1 VESGD
6 AMTPSTDDPNV
17 GLPSDPS
24 GDQALRRRVRE
35 LEERLDRLQAE
46 HDRVTRTRSY
56 RLARGLHR
64 AVEASAPWGTRRRS
78 LLLAPLRGIRLI
90 GREGWAA
97 FVRRLVRVDRW
108 APRLWRPAM
117 PPWDRL
123 TPEERYEA
131 WLRLVVL
138 PPRRLRLLRRRAN
151 RFLHRPSIAVVLP
164 VFDPETAWLRAAI
177 ESVRKQVYSNWE
189 LRIVDDASTRA
200 DVRELLAAYAA
211 LDPRIDVLTMERN
224 VGVAAASNAALE
236 RVTADFVGFLD
247 HDDELKPNALYE
259 VVLRL
264 NDRRDLDLI
273 YSDEDKI
280 DVDGRLSDVFFKPD
294 WSPDLLLSVNYLN
307 HFTVYRTE
315 VARRVG
321 AFRPGFDGSQ
331 DYDLALRVS
340 EATEGIDHIAMPLYS
355 WRKVPGSAAAH
366 LDFKRYAFDAGARAL
381 RAALERRG
389 SEGSVSPGLVSGRY
403 RVRYSIRGR
412 PRVVVI
418 IPTRDR
424 VDLLRRC
431 VDSVRQRS
439 TYDRYEVLVVD
450 NDSTEAA
457 ALEYLAGLPERVIR
471 YPGEFDYAGMMNAA
485 VEQAGDADFV
495 LLLNNDTEVISGE
508 WIESMVEH
516 GQRPE
521 VAAVGARLLFRDGRP
536 QHEGIV
542 VGLAGSPAQNVAV
555 DYFELGR
562 TIRNCSAVT
571 AACML
576 TRTEVFRELGGIE
589 PRLRVAWGDVDY
601 CLRAREKG
609 YQIVYTPY
617 ALLYHEEGST
627 RGVGGLHGPEDD
639 ALFRSRWGRYRDPY
653 YNPNLDTHHPFEMR
667 TSTR

>member
-1 VESGD
+1 MP
-6 AMTPSTDDPNV
+6 MTPSTDDSNV

-24 GDQALRRRVRE
+24 SDAALRRRVHE

-46 HDRVTRTRSY
+46 HDRVTRTLSY
-56 RLARGLHR
+56 RLVEGLHR
-64 AVEASAPWGTRRRS
+64 AFEAAVPWGTRRRS
-78 LLLAPLRGIRLI
+78 FLLIPLRGIRLI

-97 FVRRLVRVDRW
+97 FGRRLVRVDRW
-108 APRLWRPAM
+108 VPRLWRPAM

-138 PPRRLRLLRRRAN
+138 PPRRLRRLRRRAD
-151 RFLHRPSIAVVLP
+151 RFPYRPRIAIVLP
-164 VFDPETAWLRAAI
+164 VFDPEAGWLRAAI
-177 ESVRKQVYSNWE
+177 ESVRTQVYANWE
-189 LRIVDDASTRA
+189 LRIVDDGSTRA

-211 LDPRIDVLTMERN
+211 LDRRIDVLRLDRN
-224 VGVAAASNAALE
+224 VGIAEASNAALE
-236 RVTADFVGFLD
+236 RVAADFVGFLD

-264 NDRRDLDLI
+264 NERRDLDLI

-294 WSPDLLLSVNYLN
+294 WSPDLLMSVNYLN
-307 HFTVYRTE
+307 HFTLYRTE
-315 VARRVG
+315 VARGVG
-321 AFRPGFDGSQ
+321 GFQPGLDGSQ
-331 DYDLALRVS
+331 DFDLALRVS
-340 EATEGIDHIAMPLYS
+340 EATEEIGHIPMPLYS

-366 LDFKRYAFDAGARAL
+366 LDFKRYAFDAGTRAL

-389 SEGSVSPGLVSGRY
+389 HEGTVIPGLVSGRY

-412 PRVVVI
+412 PRVVII
-418 IPTRDR
+418 IPTRDH

-431 VDSVRQRS
+431 VDSIRQRS
-439 TYDRYEVLVVD
+439 TYERYDVVVVD
-450 NDSTEAA
+450 NDSSETGT
-457 ALEYLAGLPERVIR
+457 LEYLAGLRERVIR
-471 YPGEFDYAGMMNAA
+471 YPGEFNYARMMNSA
-485 VEQAGDADFV
+485 VEEAGDADFV

-508 WIESMVEH
+508 WIEAMVEH
-516 GQRPE
+516 GQRPD

-542 VGLAGSPAQNVAV
+542 VGLDGSPAQNVSI

-576 TRTEVFRELGGIE
+576 TRTEVFRELGGFE

-617 ALLYHEEGST
+617 ALLYHDEGST

-639 ALFRSRWGRYRDPY
+639 AFFRSRWGQYRDPY
-653 YNPNLDTHHPFEMR
+653 YNPNLDTRRPFELR
-667 TSTR
+667 TNTR

>member
-1 VESGD
+1 
-6 AMTPSTDDPNV
+6 MTPNRDDSNV
-17 GLPSDPS
+17 GLPSDPT
-24 GDQALRRRVRE
+24 GDTALRRRVHE
-35 LEERLDRLQAE
+35 LEERLNRLQVDHDRLT
-46 HDRVTRTRSY
+46 DTLSY
-56 RLARGLHR
+56 RLVQRLHR
-64 AVEASAPWGTRRRS
+64 AVGAAAPWGTRRRS
-78 LLLAPLRGIRLI
+78 FFMVPLRGIRLI
-90 GREGWAA
+90 RREGWGA

-108 APRLWRPAM
+108 VPRLWRPAM

-123 TPEERYEA
+123 GPEERYET

-138 PPRRLRLLRRRAN
+138 APRRLRQLRRRAD
-151 RFLHRPSIAVVLP
+151 RFPYRPSIAIVLP
-164 VFDPETAWLRAAI
+164 VFDPEPAWLRAAI
-177 ESVRKQVYSNWE
+177 ESVRKQVYANWE
-189 LRIVDDASTRA
+189 LRIVDDGSTRD
-200 DVRELLAAYAA
+200 DVRELLAAYTGS
-211 LDPRIDVLTMERN
+211 DRRIDVTTLERN
-224 VGVAAASNAALE
+224 EGIAEASNLALE
-236 RVTADFVGFLD
+236 SVSADFVGFLD

-273 YSDEDKI
+273 YSDEDKV
-280 DVDGRLSDVFFKPD
+280 DLDGRLSDVFFKPD
-294 WSPDLLLSVNYLN
+294 WSPELLMSVNYLN

-315 VARRVG
+315 VARAVG
-321 AFRPGFDGSQ
+321 GLRSGFDGSQ

-340 EATEGIDHIAMPLYS
+340 EATEGIGHIPIPLYS
-355 WRKVPGSAAAH
+355 WRKVAGSAAAH

-381 RAALERRG
+381 GAALERRG
-389 SEGSVSPGLVSGRY
+389 YDGSVSSGLVPGRY

-412 PRVVVI
+412 PRVVII

-431 VDSVRQRS
+431 VDSIRQLS
-439 TYDRYEVLVVD
+439 TYERYELLVVD
-450 NDSTEAA
+450 NDSTETAT
-457 ALEYLAGLPERVIR
+457 LEYLAQFPERVIR
-471 YPGEFDYAGMMNAA
+471 YPGEFDYARMMNHA
-485 VEQAGDADFV
+485 VEEADDADFV

-508 WIESMVEH
+508 WIEAMVEH

-542 VGLAGSPAQNVAV
+542 VGLGGSPAQNVSV
-555 DYFELGR
+555 DYFQLGQ

-571 AACML
+571 AASML
-576 TRTEVFRELGGIE
+576 TRTEVYRELGGFE

-627 RGVGGLHGPEDD
+627 RGLGGLHGPEDD
-639 ALFRSRWGRYRDPY
+639 AFFASRWGSYRDPY
-653 YNPNLDTHHPFEMR
+653 YNPNFDHVRPFEPAP
-667 TSTR
+667 TV

>member
-1 VESGD
+1 
-6 AMTPSTDDPNV
+6 MTPSMDDSNV
-17 GLPSDPS
+17 SAPSDAT
-24 GDQALRRRVRE
+24 GDAEPRRRVRE

-46 HDRVTRTRSY
+46 HDRVTRTLSY
-56 RLARGLHR
+56 RLVQSLHR
-64 AVEASAPWGTRRRS
+64 AFEAAVPWGTRRRS
-78 LLLAPLRGIRLI
+78 LFLTPLRGIRLI

-97 FVRRLVRVDRW
+97 FVYRLVRVDRW
-108 APRLWRPAM
+108 VPSLWRPAM

-123 TPEERYEA
+123 SPEERYEG

-138 PPRRLRLLRRRAN
+138 SPRRLRRLRRRAS
-151 RFLHRPSIAVVLP
+151 RFTYRPRIAIVVP
-164 VFDPETAWLRAAI
+164 VFDPEPVWLRAAI
-177 ESVRKQVYSNWE
+177 ESVRKQVYANWE
-189 LRIVDDASTRA
+189 LHIVDDGSTRA

-211 LDPRIDVLTMERN
+211 LDGRIDVITQDRN
-224 VGVAAASNAALE
+224 MGIAEASNAALE

-264 NDRRDLDLI
+264 NDRSDLDLI
-273 YSDEDKI
+273 YSDEDKV
-280 DVDGRLSDVFFKPD
+280 DVHGRLSDVFFKPD
-294 WSPDLLLSVNYLN
+294 WSPDLLMSVNYLN
-307 HFTVYRTE
+307 HFTIYRTE

-321 AFRPGFDGSQ
+321 GFRPGFDGSQ
-331 DYDLALRVS
+331 DFDLALRVS

-355 WRKVPGSAAAH
+355 WRKVPGSAATH
-366 LDFKRYAFDAGARAL
+366 LDFKRYAFDAGTRAL

-389 SEGSVSPGLVSGRY
+389 YQGTVNPGLVPGRY
-403 RVRYSIRGR
+403 RVSYSIRGH
-412 PRVVVI
+412 PRVVII

-424 VDLLRRC
+424 VDLLQRC

-439 TYDRYEVLVVD
+439 TYDRFEVVVVD
-450 NDSTEAA
+450 NDSTETAT
-457 ALEYLAGLPERVIR
+457 LEYLAGLSERVIR
-471 YPGEFDYAGMMNAA
+471 YPGDFDYAGMMNFA
-485 VEQAGDADFV
+485 VEELGDADFV

-508 WIESMVEH
+508 WIEAMVEH
-516 GQRPE
+516 GQRPD
-521 VAAVGARLLFRDGRP
+521 VAAVGGRLLLRDGRP

-542 VGLAGSPAQNVAV
+542 VGLGGSPAQNASV

-576 TRTEVFRELGGIE
+576 TRTEVFRELGGFE

-609 YQIVYTPY
+609 YEIVYTPY

-639 ALFRSRWGRYRDPY
+639 ALFRSRWGDYRDPY
-653 YNPNLDTHHPFEMR
+653 YNPNFDIHRPFGIR
-667 TSTR
+667 LGG

>member
-1 VESGD
+1 
-6 AMTPSTDDPNV
+6 MTPNTDDSNV
-17 GLPSDPS
+17 GLPSDPT
-24 GDQALRRRVRE
+24 DDAALRRRVRE

-46 HDRVTRTRSY
+46 HDRVTSTLSY
-56 RLARGLHR
+56 RLVQRLHR
-64 AVEASAPWGTRRRS
+64 AVGAAAPWGTRRRS
-78 LLLAPLRGIRLI
+78 FVLAPLRGIRLI
-90 GREGWAA
+90 GREGWVA

-108 APRLWRPAM
+108 LPRLWQPAM
-117 PPWDRL
+117 PPWGRL
-123 TPEERYEA
+123 SPDERYEA

-138 PPRRLRLLRRRAN
+138 APRRLRQLRRRAG
-151 RFLHRPSIAVVLP
+151 RFPYRPSIAIVLP
-164 VFDPETAWLRAAI
+164 VFDPEPAWLRAAI
-177 ESVRKQVYSNWE
+177 ESVRKQVYVNWE
-189 LRIVDDASTRA
+189 LRIVDDGSMRT
-200 DVRELLAAYAA
+200 DVREVLAAFAA
-211 LDPRIDVLTMERN
+211 LDRRIDVITLERN
-224 VGVAAASNAALE
+224 VGIAEASNVAME

-280 DVDGRLSDVFFKPD
+280 DVNGRLSDVFFKPD
-294 WSPDLLLSVNYLN
+294 WSPDLLMSVNYLN

-315 VARRVG
+315 VARTLG
-321 AFRPGFDGSQ
+321 GFRSGYDGSQ
-331 DYDLALRVS
+331 DFDLALRVS
-340 EATEGIDHIAMPLYS
+340 EATDGIAHIPAPLYS
-355 WRKVPGSAAAH
+355 WRKVAGSAAAH

-381 RAALERRG
+381 KAALERRG
-389 SEGSVSPGLVSGRY
+389 YEGSVTPGLVRGRY
-403 RVRYSIRGR
+403 RVSYSIRGR
-412 PRVVVI
+412 PRVVII

-431 VDSVRQRS
+431 VDSVRQLS
-439 TYDRYEVLVVD
+439 TYERCELLVVD
-450 NDSTEAA
+450 NDSTETATI
-457 ALEYLAGLPERVIR
+457 EYLAGLPERLIR
-471 YPGEFDYAGMMNAA
+471 YPGEFDYAGMMNSA
-485 VEQAGDADFV
+485 VEEADDADFV

-508 WIESMVEH
+508 WIEAMIEH

-542 VGLAGSPAQNVAV
+542 VGLGGSPAQNVSA
-555 DYFELGR
+555 DYFQLGR

-576 TRTEVFRELGGIE
+576 TRTEVFRELGGFE

-601 CLRAREKG
+601 CLRAQEKG

-627 RGVGGLHGPEDD
+627 RGVGGLHGPDDD
-639 ALFRSRWGRYRDPY
+639 AFFRSRWGSYRDPY
-653 YNPNLDTHHPFEMR
+653 YNPNFHPLRPFEPAPIA
-667 TSTR
+667 